1 MKIDQATVNER
12 SQFTLNESTIEQQ
25 FLFKTIISEMTNTM
39 QKQEPID
46 SVPSQVLE
54 PIVLLPNDS
63 LDLSKKTKKEESR
76 QFDGNS
82 SLTQSVEYS
91 LIDEMSRYQ
100 DDQNPESVIQTEDRQ
115 NDDTDINAKKPIEGN
130 LLQEPASQIQIT
142 NNHLIVTNNRD
153 PESQKTP
160 ELVAPTTDRPSQ
172 KILNSKEE
180 PVVSSQL
187 INQTH
192 VLSPVNELDQV
203 VHDPSEQVGND
214 LVNRHQTNIASEQV
228 SEATEHTPLFF
239 KHTTKEPNRIVAQTN
254 LKTEDIDFDQVSLK
268 ASLTE
273 GTKQE
278 EPKQRDSVVPSQ
290 LINQTHV
297 LLPVRASKQVV
308 ENVSEL
314 RQSLNRVAVYP
325 YQNQIEQIA
334 VNTAGNLIS
343 MQENIKD
350 YSIEQNVT
358 NTLSK
363 EPPLADSQQ
372 GTIKEVAGSDIFVKQ
387 NDSSKK
393 QLPVEDA
400 EMKQTI
406 PTSLLVSSDFSTKR
420 LSKID
425 RVVSEKSIV
434 SSVANTVY
442 DETTDQRL
450 MTNIQTM
457 GTSPL
462 IPTQSSENTITIPIV
477 TKDGLSMM
485 DQKSEKALFQTL
497 NEGMQKL
504 KHNGDKQQITI
515 QLFPDSLGKVE
526 VKLSMKQDTIDLQF
540 KMDNLHTKTLFESV
554 THKFQEILT
563 KVDHVEHISNQ
574 PISKVDSQLVV
585 HDLNDIKPQAQLD
598 SGGAFQQNQE
608 KTAYKKRTFQP
619 SSEIGQSDFD
629 VKESIREGNISILV

>member
-63 LDLSKKTKKEESR
+63 LDLSKKTKQEESR
-76 QFDGNS
+76 QFDVNS

-100 DDQNPESVIQTEDRQ
+100 DNQNPESVIQTEDRQ
-115 NDDTDINAKKPIEGN
+115 NDDTDINAKKLIEGN

-192 VLSPVNELDQV
+192 VL
-203 VHDPSEQVGND
+203 
-214 LVNRHQTNIASEQV
+214 
-228 SEATEHTPLFF
+228 
-239 KHTTKEPNRIVAQTN
+239 
-254 LKTEDIDFDQVSLK
+254 
-268 ASLTE
+268 
-273 GTKQE
+273 
-278 EPKQRDSVVPSQ
+278 
-290 LINQTHV
+290 
-297 LLPVRASKQVV
+297 LPVSASKQVV

-358 NTLSK
+358 NSLSK

-387 NDSSKK
+387 NDSFKK
-393 QLPVEDA
+393 QLPVENA

-598 SGGAFQQNQE
+598 SGGSFQQNQE

>member
-63 LDLSKKTKKEESR
+63 LDLSKKTKQEESR
-76 QFDGNS
+76 QFDVNS

-100 DDQNPESVIQTEDRQ
+100 DNQNPESVIQTEDRQ
-115 NDDTDINAKKPIEGN
+115 NDDTDINAKKLIEGN

-192 VLSPVNELDQV
+192 VL
-203 VHDPSEQVGND
+203 
-214 LVNRHQTNIASEQV
+214 
-228 SEATEHTPLFF
+228 
-239 KHTTKEPNRIVAQTN
+239 
-254 LKTEDIDFDQVSLK
+254 
-268 ASLTE
+268 
-273 GTKQE
+273 
-278 EPKQRDSVVPSQ
+278 
-290 LINQTHV
+290 
-297 LLPVRASKQVV
+297 LPVSASKQVV

-358 NTLSK
+358 NSLSK

-425 RVVSEKSIV
+425 RLVSEKSIV

-598 SGGAFQQNQE
+598 SGGSFQQNQE

>member
-63 LDLSKKTKKEESR
+63 LDLSKKTKQEESR
-76 QFDGNS
+76 QFDVNS

-100 DDQNPESVIQTEDRQ
+100 DNQNPESVIQTEDRQ
-115 NDDTDINAKKPIEGN
+115 NDDTDINAKKLIEGN

-180 PVVSSQL
+180 PVVS
-187 INQTH
+187 
-192 VLSPVNELDQV
+192 
-203 VHDPSEQVGND
+203 
-214 LVNRHQTNIASEQV
+214 
-228 SEATEHTPLFF
+228 
-239 KHTTKEPNRIVAQTN
+239 
-254 LKTEDIDFDQVSLK
+254 
-268 ASLTE
+268 
-273 GTKQE
+273 
-278 EPKQRDSVVPSQ
+278 SQ

>member
-180 PVVSSQL
+180 PVVS
-187 INQTH
+187 
-192 VLSPVNELDQV
+192 
-203 VHDPSEQVGND
+203 
-214 LVNRHQTNIASEQV
+214 
-228 SEATEHTPLFF
+228 
-239 KHTTKEPNRIVAQTN
+239 
-254 LKTEDIDFDQVSLK
+254 
-268 ASLTE
+268 
-273 GTKQE
+273 
-278 EPKQRDSVVPSQ
+278 SQ

>member
-63 LDLSKKTKKEESR
+63 LDLSKKTKQEESR
-76 QFDGNS
+76 QFDVNS

-100 DDQNPESVIQTEDRQ
+100 DNQNPESVIQTEDRQ
-115 NDDTDINAKKPIEGN
+115 NDDTDINAKKLIEGN

-192 VLSPVNELDQV
+192 VL
-203 VHDPSEQVGND
+203 
-214 LVNRHQTNIASEQV
+214 
-228 SEATEHTPLFF
+228 
-239 KHTTKEPNRIVAQTN
+239 
-254 LKTEDIDFDQVSLK
+254 
-268 ASLTE
+268 
-273 GTKQE
+273 
-278 EPKQRDSVVPSQ
+278 
-290 LINQTHV
+290 
-297 LLPVRASKQVV
+297 LPVSASKQVV

-387 NDSSKK
+387 NDSFKK
-393 QLPVEDA
+393 QLPVENA

-598 SGGAFQQNQE
+598 SGGSFQQNQE

>member
-1 MKIDQATVNER
+1 MKIDQATVNKR

-76 QFDGNS
+76 QFDVNS

-100 DDQNPESVIQTEDRQ
+100 DDQNPESVIQTENRQ
-115 NDDTDINAKKPIEGN
+115 NDDTDINAKKLIEGN

-192 VLSPVNELDQV
+192 VL
-203 VHDPSEQVGND
+203 
-214 LVNRHQTNIASEQV
+214 
-228 SEATEHTPLFF
+228 
-239 KHTTKEPNRIVAQTN
+239 
-254 LKTEDIDFDQVSLK
+254 
-268 ASLTE
+268 
-273 GTKQE
+273 
-278 EPKQRDSVVPSQ
+278 
-290 LINQTHV
+290 
-297 LLPVRASKQVV
+297 LPVSASKQVV

>member
-63 LDLSKKTKKEESR
+63 LDLSKKTKQEESR
-76 QFDGNS
+76 QFDVNS

-100 DDQNPESVIQTEDRQ
+100 DNQNPESVIQTEDRQ
-115 NDDTDINAKKPIEGN
+115 NDDTDINAKKLIEGN

-192 VLSPVNELDQV
+192 VL
-203 VHDPSEQVGND
+203 
-214 LVNRHQTNIASEQV
+214 
-228 SEATEHTPLFF
+228 
-239 KHTTKEPNRIVAQTN
+239 
-254 LKTEDIDFDQVSLK
+254 
-268 ASLTE
+268 
-273 GTKQE
+273 
-278 EPKQRDSVVPSQ
+278 
-290 LINQTHV
+290 
-297 LLPVRASKQVV
+297 LPVSASKQVV
-308 ENVSEL
+308 EDVSEL

-358 NTLSK
+358 NSLSK

-387 NDSSKK
+387 NDSFKK
-393 QLPVEDA
+393 QLPVENA

-598 SGGAFQQNQE
+598 SGGSFQQNQE

>member
-63 LDLSKKTKKEESR
+63 LDLSKKTKQEESR
-76 QFDGNS
+76 QFDVNS

-100 DDQNPESVIQTEDRQ
+100 DNQNPESVIQTEDRQ
-115 NDDTDINAKKPIEGN
+115 NDDTDINAKKLIEGN

-192 VLSPVNELDQV
+192 VL
-203 VHDPSEQVGND
+203 
-214 LVNRHQTNIASEQV
+214 
-228 SEATEHTPLFF
+228 
-239 KHTTKEPNRIVAQTN
+239 
-254 LKTEDIDFDQVSLK
+254 
-268 ASLTE
+268 
-273 GTKQE
+273 
-278 EPKQRDSVVPSQ
+278 
-290 LINQTHV
+290 
-297 LLPVRASKQVV
+297 LPVSASKQVV